1 MRFSEISIRQSKSK
15 IKAGEGLESGTFKFF
30 TSGETQSKFLDTA
43 QYQGPALI
51 FGTGGSP
58 SIHYCEEEFST
69 STDCVVYYPTDD
81 SVDFYCAYQFFKS
94 HMYLLEKG
102 FRGAGLKHIKKEY
115 IENIEINWL
124 NEEQRNVVTGVSKKI
139 DNLIAK
145 RKIQLDKLETL
156 SSALFYGMFGNP
168 IRNDRGWDVKMLM
181 EAAANERNALKAGP
195 FGSSLKKEFYKES
208 GYKIYGQE
216 QVIANDVNVGNYYID
231 ESKYRELKSCAIK
244 EDDVLISLVGT
255 FGKLL
260 IVPKQF
266 EPGIINPRLIKISFN
281 RDIINT
287 IYFKKF
293 FLSQATQQM
302 LKEMTHGQ
310 TMGVLNLGI
319 LKQLIIPVPPL
330 PLQQEFADKIKSIER
345 QKDLVRKS
353 IKKLELLKN
362 SLMQQYFA

>member
-1 MRFSEISIRQSKSK
+1 MRFSEISIRQAKSK
-15 IKAGEGLESGTFKFF
+15 IKAGEGLDCGSFKFF
-30 TSGETQSKFLDTA
+30 TSGVTQSKFLDTA

-156 SSALFYGMFGNP
+156 SSALFYEMFGDPVKNEKGWERKTLGSIGLCVSGGTPSRKNP
-168 IRNDRGWDVKMLM
+168 AYFAGDINWYSAGELNTMYLSESAEKIT
-181 EAAANERNALKAGP
+181 EFALKNSAAKLCNAN
-195 FGSSLKKEFYKES
+195 SLFIGMYDTAAFKLGICKTKS
-208 GYKIYGQE
+208 TSNQAC
-216 QVIANDVNVGNYYID
+216 AN
-231 ESKYRELKSCAIK
+231 
-244 EDDVLISLVGT
+244 ISLYNDNTIWLYFVLSTMRDEALKHRHGARQKNLNLK
-255 FGKLL
+255 FIKNF
-260 IVPKQF
+260 IVP
-266 EPGIINPRLIKISFN
+266 I
-281 RDIINT
+281 
-287 IYFKKF
+287 
-293 FLSQATQQM
+293 
-302 LKEMTHGQ
+302 
-310 TMGVLNLGI
+310 
-319 LKQLIIPVPPL
+319 PPL
-330 PLQQEFADKIKSIER
+330 PLQQEFADKISRIEK
-345 QKDLVRKS
+345 QKELIRSSVE
-353 IKKLELLKN
+353 KLELLKN